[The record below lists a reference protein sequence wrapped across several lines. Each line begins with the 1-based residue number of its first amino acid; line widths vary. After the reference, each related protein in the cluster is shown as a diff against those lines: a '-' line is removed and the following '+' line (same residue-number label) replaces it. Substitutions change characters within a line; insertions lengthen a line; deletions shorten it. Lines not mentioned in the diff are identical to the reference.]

1 MVLYLIAEAATDKVP
16 KKGAAAE
23 VGCGF
28 DLKLCPIH

>member
-23 VGCGF
+23 VGCSF